1 MFNAIEFIEKK
12 RDGGRHSES
21 ELKSLVSGAMSGS
34 VAPYQLS
41 AWLMAAYLKGL
52 DDDEIMWLTKALA
65 NSGET
70 VWHPAGVKIVDKH
83 STGGV
88 GDKVTLVLVPL
99 VASCGAKVAKLSG
112 PGLGYTGG
120 TVDKLDSIPG
130 MNTHLRE
137 DEFAGQVERIGCAVS
152 GHSRKLAPAEGIF
165 YRMRDV
171 TATVSSIPLITSSI
185 ISKKLA
191 GGANGF
197 VFDVKCGSGA
207 FMQNEKDAR
216 ALAEKLVQVSRKLG
230 KQCKAILS
238 DMEQPLGRYVGNAA
252 EVCEAVQVMNGNGPE
267 DTRTLCAELGGAM
280 LTLAGVCQDSSQGRD
295 LCLKA
300 LDDGC
305 ALKKFRELVNAQGG
319 DARVADEP
327 EQVLPSASHTYA
339 VKAARTGFVSKLDAL
354 MIGEGLRALGGGRLR
369 LEDKIDPAVSVELPA
384 KIGDSVAKG
393 TPVLI
398 VHYNADGQLKAALP
412 YLQDCF
418 DVSDSAE
425 KRKLIIDRIE

>member
-12 RDGGRHSES
+12 RDGGSHSEA
-21 ELKSLVSGAMSGS
+21 ELQSLVNGAMDGS
-34 VAPYQLS
+34 IALYQLS
-41 AWLMAAYLKGL
+41 AWLMAAYLEGL
-52 DDDEIMWLTKALA
+52 DDDEIMWFTKALA

-70 VWHPAGVKIVDKH
+70 VRHPAGVRIVDKH

-99 VASCGAKVAKLSG
+99 VASCGARVSKLSG

-120 TVDKLDSIPG
+120 TVDKLNSIPG

-137 DEFAGQVERIGCAVS
+137 DEFAEQVERIGCAVS
-152 GHSRKLAPAEGIF
+152 GHSLKLAPAEGIF

-191 GGANGF
+191 GGADGF

-230 KQCKAILS
+230 KQCKAVLS

-252 EVCEAVQVMNGNGPE
+252 EVCEAVQVMNGGGPE

-280 LTLAGVCQDSSQGRD
+280 LTLSGVCKDSSQGRE

-300 LDDGC
+300 LDDGA
-305 ALKKFRELVNAQGG
+305 ALKKFTELVQAQGG
-319 DARVADEP
+319 DANVASDP
-327 EQVLPSASHTYA
+327 EHVLPLASHTCEI
-339 VKAARTGFVSKLDAL
+339 KAARSGVVSKLNAL

-384 KIGDSVAKG
+384 KTGDSVDKG
-393 TPVLI
+393 APVLL
-398 VHYNADGQLKAALP
+398 VHYNEDSQLKAALP
-412 YLQDCF
+412 YLQNCVE
-418 DVSDSAE
+418 VSDSAE